1 VRLGCS
7 GGGVAGA
14 TSDVSTCMAPSISDL
29 DARWLKGELSKQRVE
44 MRRGL
49 TGERS
54 GVCGSSPVRVGLLN
68 GVIVHEICED
78 CANSSGI
85 SIDILKLLGVVG
97 AGVCWLCGAG
107 LRGVVGAGVCWFR
120 GADLRGVAGT
130 DFGAGEPMSIS
141 SDERC

>member
-1 VRLGCS
+1 MRLGCS

-14 TSDVSTCMAPSISDL
+14 TSDVSTCMTPSISDL
-29 DARWLKGELSKQRVE
+29 DDRWLKGELSKQRVE

-54 GVCGSSPVRVGLLN
+54 GERSGVCGSSLVRVGLLN

-97 AGVCWLCGAG
+97 AGVCWLRGAG
-107 LRGVVGAGVCWFR
+107 
-120 GADLRGVAGT
+120 LRGVAGT
-130 DFGAGEPMSIS
+130 DFGAGDPMSIS
-141 SDERC
+141 SDALTSGADLINSPSS